1 MSTFASV
8 PAAQSTSSSTPR
20 IAALDADQLCV
31 GCHRVRKVIGH
42 FAQCLPESGL
52 VHDVAIDRQRGHCAT
67 ERLPNEADFY
77 MFAANLQNCLTA
89 RPGVLV
95 PYPLHRG
102 SVASVVHLRR
112 STISRNAQSMSSPH
126 SVVVVD
132 GNARDRTST
141 VTLLEAAG
149 YRVRSA
155 RSFDEA
161 KTLLAA
167 ECPDLLITDLR
178 LGQYNGLHLVLRTR
192 NDLSRRW
199 RRSSPAGW
207 PTPCSRPKRS
217 GSTPSSSCRR

>member
-1 MSTFASV
+1 MA
-8 PAAQSTSSSTPR
+8 
-20 IAALDADQLCV
+20 
-31 GCHRVRKVIGH
+31 
-42 FAQCLPESGL
+42 
-52 VHDVAIDRQRGHCAT
+52 
-67 ERLPNEADFY
+67 
-77 MFAANLQNCLTA
+77 
-89 RPGVLV
+89 
-95 PYPLHRG
+95 
-102 SVASVVHLRR
+102 
-112 STISRNAQSMSSPH
+112 SPH

-192 NDLSRRW
+192 NTYPEMAALVTSRIPDPVLEAEAVRQHAQFVLSPLTEPQLLEAVA
-199 RRSSPAGW
+199 SSLDSVGHKPAPSAGGTQSVK
-207 PTPCSRPKRS
+207 TPISQEFC
-217 GSTPSSSCRR
+217 

>member
-1 MSTFASV
+1 MA
-8 PAAQSTSSSTPR
+8 
-20 IAALDADQLCV
+20 
-31 GCHRVRKVIGH
+31 
-42 FAQCLPESGL
+42 
-52 VHDVAIDRQRGHCAT
+52 
-67 ERLPNEADFY
+67 
-77 MFAANLQNCLTA
+77 
-89 RPGVLV
+89 
-95 PYPLHRG
+95 
-102 SVASVVHLRR
+102 
-112 STISRNAQSMSSPH
+112 SPH

-192 NDLSRRW
+192 KIPIPEMAALVTSRVADPVLEAEALRQHAQFVLSPLTETQLLEAVA
-199 RRSSPAGW
+199 SSLDSAVS
-207 PTPCSRPKRS
+207 SRHPRTAAFTRQSADFS
-217 GSTPSSSCRR
+217 GTLLE

>member
-1 MSTFASV
+1 
-8 PAAQSTSSSTPR
+8 
-20 IAALDADQLCV
+20 
-31 GCHRVRKVIGH
+31 
-42 FAQCLPESGL
+42 
-52 VHDVAIDRQRGHCAT
+52 
-67 ERLPNEADFY
+67 
-77 MFAANLQNCLTA
+77 
-89 RPGVLV
+89 
-95 PYPLHRG
+95 
-102 SVASVVHLRR
+102 
-112 STISRNAQSMSSPH
+112 MSSPH

-192 NDLSRRW
+192 NTFPEMAALVTSRVPDPVLEAEALRQRAHFILSPLTATQLLQAVA
-199 RRSSPAGW
+199 SSLGNASTKPASAG
-207 PTPCSRPKRS
+207 
-217 GSTPSSSCRR
+217 GSAQAQKSPVSQELC

>member
-1 MSTFASV
+1 MA
-8 PAAQSTSSSTPR
+8 
-20 IAALDADQLCV
+20 
-31 GCHRVRKVIGH
+31 
-42 FAQCLPESGL
+42 
-52 VHDVAIDRQRGHCAT
+52 
-67 ERLPNEADFY
+67 
-77 MFAANLQNCLTA
+77 
-89 RPGVLV
+89 
-95 PYPLHRG
+95 
-102 SVASVVHLRR
+102 
-112 STISRNAQSMSSPH
+112 SPH

-192 NDLSRRW
+192 NTYPDMAALVTSRVADPVLEAEALRQRAHFMLSPVSATQLLQAVA
-199 RRSSPAGW
+199 SSLGNSAPKAAPADGRVQ
-207 PTPCSRPKRS
+207 PQKSPVSQELC
-217 GSTPSSSCRR
+217 

>member
-1 MSTFASV
+1 MST
-8 PAAQSTSSSTPR
+8 
-20 IAALDADQLCV
+20 
-31 GCHRVRKVIGH
+31 
-42 FAQCLPESGL
+42 
-52 VHDVAIDRQRGHCAT
+52 
-67 ERLPNEADFY
+67 
-77 MFAANLQNCLTA
+77 
-89 RPGVLV
+89 
-95 PYPLHRG
+95 
-102 SVASVVHLRR
+102 
-112 STISRNAQSMSSPH
+112 PH

-192 NDLSRRW
+192 NAYPEMAALVTSRVADPVLEAEAARQHAQFIMSPLTATQLLQAVA
-199 RRSSPAGW
+199 SSLGSVGAKPAATDEGIQ
-207 PTPCSRPKRS
+207 PVKTPISQELC
-217 GSTPSSSCRR
+217 